1 MDGADLVAHG
11 VADQLVVGVEHDED
25 LVHAEL
31 LGGRRR
37 PAGLVVRAALEGD
50 GLAPLVAPGLH
61 AAVGEG
67 DGVVAVGGRRDHWKA
82 ETQR

>member
-11 VADQLVVGVEHDED
+11 VADQIVLGIEHHKD

-31 LGGRRR
+31 LRGHRR

-50 GLAPLVAPGLH
+50 GLTPLEGPGFSGAIGQAH
-61 AAVGEG
+61 Y
-67 DGVVAVGGRRDHWKA
+67 VVPGGG
-82 ETQR
+82 